1 MRTRLSRSSNLNSLD
16 SPKAVILAIDDDPAT
31 VADIVRILGAGG
43 YTCHCCRDLASAAEQ
58 FAAVSPD
65 LVIADLSL
73 AGPNGRLLKESIRRE
88 VGYLDVPL
96 MFLSNAQGPDIIH
109 RHGECGGV
117 YYVRRPLNV
126 LVLLELVDKA
136 LSKPQLT
143 GVS

>member
-1 MRTRLSRSSNLNSLD
+1 MHVRLSPSSKLNQCD

-43 YTCHCCRDLASAAEQ
+43 YTCHCCRDLAGAAEQ
-58 FAAVSPD
+58 FGAVSPD
-65 LVIADLSL
+65 LVIADLAI
-73 AGPNGRLLKESIRRE
+73 AGPNGCLLKESIRRE
-88 VGYLDVPL
+88 KGYLDVPL

-117 YYVRRPLNV
+117 YYVRKPLNV

-136 LSKPQLT
+136 LWKPQLS
-143 GVS
+143 GVL